1 MHVKNKSC
9 NSLQDFRTAPLLEI
23 DFNMVSFREYSKS
36 FMEQLWLLLL
46 NYVLASERIFKKKAS
61 WEIAFEL
68 ISLFHVEIQ
77 EPTAYKYVNYQES
90 ICRSCKISRIL
101 LSKNIW
107 NKNLMTT

>member
-61 WEIAFEL
+61 
-68 ISLFHVEIQ
+68 
-77 EPTAYKYVNYQES
+77 
-90 ICRSCKISRIL
+90 
-101 LSKNIW
+101 
-107 NKNLMTT
+107 